1 MAQGPTTTNASTNNG
16 NTNTNGNGA
25 GTTKREAKA
34 PTAVDALG
42 KITKILDQL
51 KPMDRKRTLA
61 FVTASYDA
69 ETGES
74 TT

>member
-1 MAQGPTTTNASTNNG
+1 MAQGTTTTNTTTTTNG
-16 NTNTNGNGA
+16 NTNGNGA
-25 GTTKREAKA
+25 GTAKREAKV

-51 KPMDRKRTLA
+51 KPMDRKHTLA
-61 FVTASYDA
+61 FVTASYDS

>member
-1 MAQGPTTTNASTNNG
+1 MAQGTTTTNATTNNG
-16 NTNTNGNGA
+16 NTNGNGT
-25 GTTKREAKA
+25 GTVKREAKA
-34 PTAVDALG
+34 PNAVDALG

-61 FVTASYDA
+61 FVTASYDS

>member
-1 MAQGPTTTNASTNNG
+1 MTQGTTTTTATTTNG
-16 NTNTNGNGA
+16 NAN
-25 GTTKREAKA
+25 TKREAKT
-34 PTAVDALG
+34 PNAVDALG

-61 FVTASYDA
+61 FVIASYDS

>member
-1 MAQGPTTTNASTNNG
+1 MVQGITTTNATTTNG
-16 NTNTNGNGA
+16 NTSGNGA

-34 PTAVDALG
+34 PNAVDALG

-61 FVTASYDA
+61 FVTASYDS